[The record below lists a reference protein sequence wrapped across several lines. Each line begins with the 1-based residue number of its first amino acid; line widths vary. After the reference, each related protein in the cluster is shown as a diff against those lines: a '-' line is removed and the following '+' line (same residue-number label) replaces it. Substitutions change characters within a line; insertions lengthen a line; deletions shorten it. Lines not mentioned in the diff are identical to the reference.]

1 VTVTESRVDLWKMRC
16 ISVNNSN
23 DNLESRDGPERTSEE
38 NEQCS
43 HTETT
48 ALRGF
53 FSEVL
58 AVKCDDCGVIA

>member
-1 VTVTESRVDLWKMRC
+1 MRC